1 MAGRGAGQQAKACG
15 ANGGPR
21 KLRGPCLLPSTRKH
35 GPRAQNRRDGAPKG
49 DADHEA
55 ASHVAWW
62 FATCYPV
69 APIGAPFPSVF
80 EGHPGKM
87 RFARRRDADGAWA
100 KSSGGRSQR
109 PPLAF
114 PGRGAA
120 CDAQRRDDA
129 PQIRDPS
136 AERSNAW
143 APDLRSDTAYRI
155 ASGERPS
162 STSATSACAK
172 QVSASLACDCKHRVV
187 PANAGTHNLRSRGS
201 RTAPASRLVSAQR
214 MGPCV
219 RRDDAENG
227 ATAQPAMR
235 PGKHGARWA
244 HSRQLFQSR

>member
-55 ASHVAWW
+55 ASHVALS

-80 EGHPGKM
+80 EGHPGNI

-100 KSSGGRSQR
+100 K
-109 PPLAF
+109 
-114 PGRGAA
+114 
-120 CDAQRRDDA
+120 
-129 PQIRDPS
+129 
-136 AERSNAW
+136 
-143 APDLRSDTAYRI
+143 
-155 ASGERPS
+155 
-162 STSATSACAK
+162 
-172 QVSASLACDCKHRVV
+172 QVSATLARDRKHRVV
-187 PANAGTHNLRSRGS
+187 PANAGTHNLRSRGI
-201 RTAPASRLVSAQR
+201 RTAPASRLISAQR

-219 RRDDAENG
+219 RRDDPENG

-235 PGKHGARWA
+235 PANTAPVARY
-244 HSRQLFQSR
+244 SRQLFRSR